1 MKLLEAHKLAVGY
14 HSCVVGRG
22 INFTL
27 AKGEVMCLLGPNG
40 SGKTTLFRTLLG
52 ILPTLEGDIH
62 YEGKNLVHWSRLN
75 LAQHISYVPQTH
87 SGLLAFTV
95 LQVVLMGRT
104 ARMSRFSTPGKI
116 DSFLARKALENL
128 NIGHLEQSIFNE
140 ISGGERQLVL
150 FARALAQEAKLLI
163 LDEPTASLDFGN
175 QIRVLDKI
183 SDLKKQGIAIL
194 MSTHQPEHAW
204 RVADKIVLVKAG
216 RLQATGTAQEVM
228 TPEQLALLY
237 DVEKTDVINCLHVKK
252 MS

>member
-14 HSCVVGRG
+14 HRCVVGRG

-75 LAQHISYVPQTH
+75 MAQHISYVPQTH

-116 DSFLARKALENL
+116 DSFLALKALENL